1 MGYRTRMHMERFRK
15 YLDVTHQY
23 EAIAALLASMAVS
36 DEFCCAG
43 TRQLSLRFAFAAC
56 LPPWFAA
63 CRRRLARAAREHTV
77 YMLSVLHF
85 SF

>member
-36 DEFCCAG
+36 DEVCCAG
-43 TRQLSLRFAFAAC
+43 TRQLSLRFAPFA
-56 LPPWFAA
+56 PFAA
-63 CRRRLARAAREHTV
+63 CRRARAAREHI
-77 YMLSVLHF
+77 Y
-85 SF
+85 